1 MYAPFIAYLF
11 LAPAILGL
19 LIFKVYPLLLSATES
34 LYQVSFFGQQAKYFV
49 GLENYR
55 DVFADPTFWQSLKV
69 TLKFNFLIIPI
80 QVALAVALALLL
92 NKKFKGVRVFRS
104 IYLLPAGVSI
114 AIACTLWSL
123 MLNPNSGL
131 LNSLLALVGI
141 PRQPFLTSSSQ
152 ALWSIILIA
161 SWKGVPYWMIFIM
174 AGLQGIPESN
184 YEAAAID
191 GANALQVLF
200 KITLPLLKRTLLFVV
215 VVNTVSNFLLFVPP
229 YMLTRG
235 GPESSTNLLMYEVF
249 KSGFIYNDMARATTM
264 ITLLVILLLGI
275 VAIEF
280 RWLRAEH

>member
-215 VVNTVSNFLLFVPP
+215 VANTVSNFLLFVPP